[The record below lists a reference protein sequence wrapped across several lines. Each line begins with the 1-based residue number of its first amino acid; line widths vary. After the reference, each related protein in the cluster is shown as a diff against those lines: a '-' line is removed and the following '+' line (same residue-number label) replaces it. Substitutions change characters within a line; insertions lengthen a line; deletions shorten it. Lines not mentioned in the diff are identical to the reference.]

1 MNLFLYQ
8 GNNYYNRKIIYA
20 ESNAEYIA
28 KGFRQLATVT
38 NAAFIVNDG
47 ITTSQ
52 VINYDYGRGFGDYLV
67 DYDEDDSILSR
78 WWVTKTTVI
87 RNGQVMLTLLR
98 DVIADWYADILSAP
112 AYIKKGGINSPNDP
126 AIFNNESMSFNQIKT
141 WEKPIKDKTACGWY
155 VGYLSKDIDEDQ
167 TITIEGVAPSNYDV
181 YSTADEYEFYKY
193 SSANPFKG
201 EFTDITHSMRG
212 WGSSNQWWFGWDNNG
227 EAKNPTTETGS
238 LGLLKWKIVED
249 GVLKRV
255 EEVSTEP
262 NRGVNIIELA
272 KKNYNDIWLNAS
284 AINNWQEMATN
295 MGLANTHSKTV
306 ELEAQDGRTI
316 KVGESY
322 YKVVVSSVNHTTS
335 YSPENSSV
343 YTSTILNMVSGIS
356 WIGSQPQSLAGKVAE
371 IIYSQ
376 KLYTVSLE
384 LTEIT
389 DLTYTLPANRRH
401 TSEVPYDIFAIPAT
415 GCRTTIT
422 GGTPTNNELSK
433 KLIGAI
439 TSTLVN
445 GASGQLYDVQYVPY
459 CPLGDD
465 FINQYGYV
473 MLNAM
478 SNEDSISHQI
488 LRSEDNAG
496 YWTFVIFADQ
506 AEFKKRVQAPAIS
519 IDNNAQSYKLSNEC
533 DMYRLC
539 SPNYNG
545 QFEFSASKNGS
556 VSSWNLSFTYKPYN
570 PYIRVS
576 PNFSRLYGA
585 NYGDA
590 RGLICGG
597 DFSMTQ
603 TNDAWEQY
611 ELQNKNYQKIFDRQ
625 IENMEVNN
633 RVQRVGDITGAIAG
647 TASGAVSGMA
657 GGAMAGGGV
666 PGAIIGGIAGG
677 ITSAG
682 AGVAD
687 VLLNEKLR
695 AEAIDY
701 AKDQYGYNL
710 QNIKALPYS
719 LTKVGTQNTDYK
731 IWPFVEYYT
740 CTDTE
745 KEALLNKLEW
755 NGYTIERIGT
765 IDAFLYPDKETFV
778 QGKIIRL
785 EAINAGNN
793 ITNVINV
800 ELQTGVYFT

>member
-20 ESNAEYIA
+20 ENNAEYIA

-52 VINYDYGRGFGDYLV
+52 VINYDHGRGFGDYLV
-67 DYDEDDSILSR
+67 DYDEDGSILSR

-155 VGYLSKDIDEDQ
+155 VGYLSKDLTEQQD
-167 TITIEGVAPSNYDV
+167 ITLEGVTPSNYDV
-181 YSTADEYEFYKY
+181 YSTAEEYEFYKY

-201 EFTDITHSMRG
+201 EFTDITHTLRG
-212 WGSSNQWWFGWDNNG
+212 YNSSDDFWFGWDNDGNPKNP
-227 EAKNPTTETGS
+227 EAKTGS
-238 LGLLKWKIVED
+238 VGFFNWKIVQE
-249 GVLKRV
+249 GVYRKYGV
-255 EEVSTEP
+255 EG
-262 NRGVNIIELA
+262 RGIYTYIIGH
-272 KKNYNDIWLNAS
+272 NYNDLWLRAS
-284 AINNWQEMATN
+284 EVNNWQEMATN
-295 MGLANTHSKTV
+295 MGIANTHSKTV
-306 ELEAQDGRTI
+306 EIESQDGRTI
-316 KVGESY
+316 KVGDKY
-322 YKVVVSSVNHTTS
+322 YKVVVSSVQNSAT
-335 YSPENSSV
+335 YSPDNASV
-343 YTSTILNMVSGIS
+343 YSAKMLEVASGIS
-356 WIGSQPQSLAGKVAE
+356 WMSTLPEQIRGKIAE
-371 IIYSQ
+371 IVYTQ
-376 KLYTVSLE
+376 NLYTVALE
-384 LTEIT
+384 ETAVT
-389 DLTYTLPANRRH
+389 NLTYSIPANRRH
-401 TSEVPYDIFAIPAT
+401 TQGAPYDIFAIPAT
-415 GCRTTIT
+415 GCRTTLT

-433 KLIGAI
+433 KLISEI
-439 TSTLVN
+439 TAKLVS
-445 GASGQLYDVQYVPY
+445 ASQGELFDVQYVPY

-478 SNEDSISHQI
+478 SNEDSISYQI
-488 LRSEDNAG
+488 IRSEDNAG

-506 AEFKKRVQAPAIS
+506 AEFKKQVQAPAIS

-585 NYGDA
+585 NFGDA

-785 EAINAGNN
+785 EAVNAGSN

-800 ELQTGVYFT
+800 ELQKGVYFT